1 MTEERLATA
10 LDRASN
16 AARRIEE
23 AIASMPTSGAGTGVE
38 DSAATIKAAIAPILT
53 ELDAMIADAERGQQ

>member
-16 AARRIEE
+16 AAQRIEE
-23 AIASMPTSGAGTGVE
+23 AIASLAIVDARTGVE

-53 ELDAMIADAERGQQ
+53 ELDAMIADAERGQR

>member
-16 AARRIEE
+16 AAQRIEE
-23 AIASMPTSGAGTGVE
+23 AIASLAIVDARTGVE

-53 ELDAMIADAERGQQ
+53 ELDAMIADAERGQG